1 MGAKRILLLF
11 SVVLHQSI
19 APPPSRQ
26 PLNEEVVKPP
36 PVEVQ
41 LDSGFTNTGELYL
54 TGGPLLTHATYQN
67 LDINRRKVNRQL
79 HPKKSQRDA
88 QAQSRSFSSGLG
100 RTCAAEIPCDISANE
115 VR

>member
-79 HPKKSQRDA
+79 HPKKSERDA
-88 QAQSRSFSSGLG
+88 KSRSFSSGLG